1 MQELSMNVL
10 DIVQNSISAKA
21 KLISICV
28 NVQMNKNL
36 MCISIDDNGIGMDE
50 EKLSQVVNP
59 FYTTR
64 TTRSVGL
71 GVPFF
76 KMSATMTGGD
86 FEIKSTANVGT
97 FIKATYVLDH
107 IDLMPLGDM
116 TSTMITLISLNPRI
130 DFLYR
135 YIYNKKEFILDTRE
149 IKNELEDIEI
159 NRPEVIS
166 FIKEFIEENT
176 NQIKKEG

>member
-10 DIVQNSISAKA
+10 DIAQNSISAKA
-21 KLISICV
+21 KLITICV
-28 NVQMNKNL
+28 DIQIEKNR
-36 MCISIDDNGIGMDE
+36 MSISIDDDGIGMDE

-86 FEIKSTANVGT
+86 FEIKSTPNVGT
-97 FIKATYVLDH
+97 FIKAIYVLDN

-116 TSTMITLISLNPRI
+116 TSTMLTLISLNPKI
-130 DFLYR
+130 DFLYI
-135 YIYNKKEFILDTRE
+135 YIYNDKEFILDTRE
-149 IKNELEDIEI
+149 VKKELDGIEI
-159 NRPEVIS
+159 DRPEVIG